1 MVGSKYHDFIQSADA
16 IAKMQGKSE
25 YLEGNINGFVT
36 LAEDVATHTKELL
49 SRTSIDSSKP
59 LTNNV
64 KATCAGHGRMTG
76 MLPLDGSSVWNC
88 LEDCDIYSAAAVVVQ
103 SQVVL
108 DVSLMS
114 MHRNNNKD
122 LTISHVS
129 PSRGNNISSF
139 LAHALIDDLAVLVK
153 NSSLPGSSPS
163 AANSPPALALT
174 TGCASAAFLAQTV
187 LDDARLLLLEGSC
200 SSLEKVMTPLP
211 WSCLYV
217 YPLTFHCIHGSYSSP
232 TLNVTSHFPLTN
244 PHTNASS
251 QQPLIC
257 PPLLLL
263 LTGAI
268 VGRLWS
274 SHRHQHQHHQ
284 HCYCSNRAKQRQFW
298 FFDTS

>member
-1 MVGSKYHDFIQSADA
+1 MSSASASSLVSSAQELLKTRSIPELRDLVQTLEKDAVSKVTELQAMVGSKYHDFIQSADA

-122 LTISHVS
+122 PTINHVS

-139 LAHALIDDLAVLVK
+139 LSPALIDDLAVLVK

-163 AANSPPALALT
+163 AASSPPALALT

-200 SSLEKVMTPLP
+200 SSLEKVMSPLP
-211 WSCLYV
+211 WPCLYI
-217 YPLTFHCIHGSYSSP
+217 Y
-232 TLNVTSHFPLTN
+232 TLLYALALMVV
-244 PHTNASS
+244 
-251 QQPLIC
+251 IGGG
-257 PPLLLL
+257 LLLVICHNNL
-263 LTGAI
+263 SA
-268 VGRLWS
+268 
-274 SHRHQHQHHQ
+274 
-284 HCYCSNRAKQRQFW
+284 
-298 FFDTS
+298 